1 MPSPE
6 GRNYVAYI
14 PVPINNEDE
23 DDEEEYDDE
32 YEDDEYYD
40 DDDDEE
46 YEDDEEYYEDDDEE
60 VNDYSIFVY
69 QLLRNI
75 KRLYLPNVKII
86 KKDFISSILT
96 KIILTKKIRVLQDEG
111 NSLMVGLQDEL
122 DSGSIPK
129 EHGHLVTERTP
140 L

>member
-32 YEDDEYYD
+32 YVDDEYYD

-75 KRLYLPNVKII
+75 ALPAQCQNH
-86 KKDFISSILT
+86 
-96 KIILTKKIRVLQDEG
+96 
-111 NSLMVGLQDEL
+111 
-122 DSGSIPK
+122 K
-129 EHGHLVTERTP
+129 ERFHF
-140 L
+140 